1 MTKKELKDII
11 LKTLEKEAGLKA
23 LAKAA
28 KTSKNKLKKDLDDM
42 SGVKQHQDGDYISTP
57 IDEIQIGGATSAA
70 KACAKCLKAKKC
82 CGIKG
87 TVSNPETVCIPC
99 DIIPDGSSMMQ
110 VGGGK
115 NPQLVNIVKKAMDR
129 EGMLKEPMP
138 KQPMRRK
145 PMSRKPMRLREIKE
159 IIKDYISTPINERET
174 APASMLSS
182 GGSCIC
188 QCPAG
193 YGTPTL
199 GNSTFQYGGSGP
211 NQYSASHCEAACNS
225 VPCYELPTDASDGTT
240 LGPGMGKGEGEEFI
254 QGGGYTTTDT
264 SNIFKKPPFDLEKI
278 IDPRKPMRRKP
289 MSKKP
294 AFRRPE
300 RSKKP
305 MRLREIKEIIKVMLD
320 EKKKKKKDRC
330 HRKADQVYGTK
341 TSAYKSGAIVKCR
354 KGMIWKKK

>member
-11 LKTLEKEAGLKA
+11 LKTLEKEGGAAGLKA

-28 KTSKNKLKKDLDDM
+28 KTPKNKLKKDLDDM

-57 IDEIQIGGATSAA
+57 IDENLLLEYEKPTWFPTGID
-70 KACAKCLKAKKC
+70 
-82 CGIKG
+82 CGFCYSQGCNCSLAYGCSPLGEGCQNPIEKPDKIHDTGVNPVPMWLDKPLSKG
-87 TVSNPETVCIPC
+87 
-99 DIIPDGSSMMQ
+99 DI
-110 VGGGK
+110 
-115 NPQLVNIVKKAMDR
+115 NQLVGPVGSGTPELDPITKKPIR
-129 EGMLKEPMP
+129 PRKPMP

-159 IIKDYISTPINERET
+159 IIKDYISTPINEAET
-174 APASMLSS
+174 YVGSSS
-182 GGSCIC
+182 GASIFCSKCPCGCSDWITNY
-188 QCPAG
+188 QPAG
-193 YGTPTL
+193 GGDATYAVCKDPCPGNTTGTSTGGA
-199 GNSTFQYGGSGP
+199 GNTAGFDGK
-211 NQYSASHCEAACNS
+211 
-225 VPCYELPTDASDGTT
+225 TDDNR
-240 LGPGMGKGEGEEFI
+240 FI
-254 QGGGYTTTDT
+254 
-264 SNIFKKPPFDLEKI
+264 NRPE
-278 IDPRKPMRRKP
+278 KP

-294 AFRRPE
+294 IPRKPMSRKPMS
-300 RSKKP
+300 RKP